1 MDTDVYKKR
10 ESTGNGSYCMKRIFM
25 YKIEKADAGKTI
37 EAFLREH
44 EYTPTCIKFLKKA
57 ADLIKVNGKWEF
69 VNKVLQ
75 EGDILET
82 VFLDAESSEN
92 VPSVEIPIEIIYE
105 DEDILVLNKQA
116 NLPIHPTK
124 GYEYTSL
131 ANGVVRYY
139 EKQGIPFV
147 FRSINR
153 IDKNTT
159 GLVIVAKNMLSG
171 SILGESMRSREI
183 KRTYLAVTE
192 GELPE
197 SGMVDLP
204 IGRREGSAVERCI
217 DENGMSA
224 VTHYERLYYANG
236 HSLARIRLETG
247 RTHQIRLHMRA
258 IGHPLPA
265 DVLYNENFTVIDRQP
280 LHSWKLE
287 FPHPIT
293 KEMLYF
299 EQEIPEDMKRILG
312 L

>member
-1 MDTDVYKKR
+1 MKR
-10 ESTGNGSYCMKRIFM
+10 EFY
-25 YKIEKADAGKTI
+25 YKITGRDAGKTI
-37 EAFLREH
+37 ETFLLEH

-57 ADLIKVNGKWEF
+57 ENLITVNGNWEF
-69 VNKVLQ
+69 VNKILK
-75 EGDILET
+75 ENDILET
-82 VFLDAESSEN
+82 VFLDEESSEN
-92 VPSVEIPIEIIYE
+92 IPSVEMPLDIVYE
-105 DEDILVLNKQA
+105 DEDILVLNKGP

-131 ANGVVRYY
+131 ANGVVDYY

-147 FRSINR
+147 FRGVNR

-171 SILGESMRSREI
+171 SILGESMRNREI
-183 KRTYLAVTE
+183 RRTYLAITE

-197 SGMVDLP
+197 RGTVDLP

-217 DENGMSA
+217 DENGAKA
-224 VTHYERLYYANG
+224 VTHFERLHFANG
-236 HSLARIRLETG
+236 HSLARISLETG

-265 DVLYNENFTVIDRQP
+265 DVLYNPNFTVIERHA

-293 KEMLYF
+293 KEILSF
-299 EQEIPEDMKRILG
+299 EQEMPKDMQDIFMKNLEK
-312 L
+312 

>member
-1 MDTDVYKKR
+1 
-10 ESTGNGSYCMKRIFM
+10 MKRIFQ
-25 YKIEKADAGKTI
+25 YNITEADAGKTI
-37 EAFLREH
+37 ETFLLEH

-57 ADLIKVNGKWEF
+57 ESLITVNGKWEF
-69 VNKVLQ
+69 VNKCLQ
-75 EGDILET
+75 ENDILET
-82 VFLDAESSEN
+82 VFLDDGSSEN
-92 VPSVEIPIEIIYE
+92 IPSVEMPLDIVYE
-105 DEDILVLNKQA
+105 DEDVLVLNKA
-116 NLPIHPTK
+116 AKLPIHPTK
-124 GYEYTSL
+124 GYEYASL
-131 ANGVVRYY
+131 ANGVVWYY

-171 SILGESMRSREI
+171 SILGEAMRNREI
-183 KRTYLAVTE
+183 RRTYLAVTE

-197 SGMVDLP
+197 KGTVDLP

-217 DENGMSA
+217 DPNGAKA
-224 VTHYERLYYANG
+224 VTHYERLYHANG
-236 HSLARIRLETG
+236 YSLAKIRLETG

-265 DVLYNENFTVIDRQP
+265 DELYHPDFTVIERHA

-293 KEMLYF
+293 KEILSF
-299 EQEIPEDMKRILG
+299 EQEMPEDMKNIFSKK
-312 L
+312 

>member
-1 MDTDVYKKR
+1 
-10 ESTGNGSYCMKRIFM
+10 MKRIFT
-25 YKIEKADAGKTI
+25 YKITEKDAGKTVGT
-37 EAFLREH
+37 FLLEH

-57 ADLIKVNGKWEF
+57 ENLITVNGKWEF

-75 EGDILET
+75 ENDILET
-82 VFLDAESSEN
+82 VFLDDENSEN
-92 VPSVEIPIEIIYE
+92 IPSVEMPLDIVYE
-105 DEDILVLNKQA
+105 DEDVLVLNKPPK
-116 NLPIHPTK
+116 LPIHPTK
-124 GYEYTSL
+124 GYEYHSL
-131 ANGVVRYY
+131 ANGVVHYY

-153 IDKNTT
+153 IDKDTT

-171 SILGESMRSREI
+171 SILGEAMRNREI
-183 KRTYLAVTE
+183 RRTYLAVTE

-197 SGMVDLP
+197 SGTIDLP

-217 DENGMSA
+217 DENGAKA
-224 VTHYERLYYANG
+224 VTHYERLHYANG
-236 HSLARIRLETG
+236 HSLAQIRLETG

-265 DVLYNENFTVIDRQP
+265 DVLYNENFAVIGRHA

-293 KEMLYF
+293 KEILCF
-299 EQEIPEDMKRILG
+299 EQEMPEDMKNILDMK
-312 L
+312 

>member
-1 MDTDVYKKR
+1 
-10 ESTGNGSYCMKRIFM
+10 MKRIFH
-25 YKIEKADAGKTI
+25 YNITEADAGKTI
-37 EAFLREH
+37 EAFLLEH

-57 ADLIKVNGKWEF
+57 ESLITVNGKWEF
-69 VNKVLQ
+69 VNKCLQ
-75 EGDILET
+75 EHDILET
-82 VFLDAESSEN
+82 VFLDDGSSEN
-92 VPSVEIPIEIIYE
+92 IPSVEMPLDIVYE
-105 DEDILVLNKQA
+105 DEDVLVLNKA
-116 NLPIHPTK
+116 AKLPIHPTK
-124 GYEYTSL
+124 GYEYASL
-131 ANGVVRYY
+131 ANGVVCYY

-171 SILGESMRSREI
+171 SILGESMRNREI
-183 KRTYLAVTE
+183 RRTYLAITE

-197 SGMVDLP
+197 KGTVDLP

-217 DENGMSA
+217 DPNGAKA
-224 VTHYERLYYANG
+224 VTHYERLHYANG
-236 HSLARIRLETG
+236 YSLAKISLETG

-265 DVLYNENFTVIDRQP
+265 DELYNPDFTVIERHA

-293 KEMLYF
+293 KEILSF
-299 EQEIPEDMKRILG
+299 EQEMPEDMKNIFNRK
-312 L
+312 

>member
-1 MDTDVYKKR
+1 
-10 ESTGNGSYCMKRIFM
+10 MKRIFT
-25 YKIEKADAGKTI
+25 YKITEKDAGKTVGT
-37 EAFLREH
+37 FLLEH

-57 ADLIKVNGKWEF
+57 ENLITVNGKWEF

-75 EGDILET
+75 ENDILET
-82 VFLDAESSEN
+82 VFLDDENSEN
-92 VPSVEIPIEIIYE
+92 IPSVEMPLDIVYE
-105 DEDILVLNKQA
+105 DEDVLVLNKPPK
-116 NLPIHPTK
+116 LPIHPTK
-124 GYEYTSL
+124 GYEYHSL
-131 ANGVVRYY
+131 ANGVVYYY

-153 IDKNTT
+153 IDKDTT

-171 SILGESMRSREI
+171 SILGEAMRNREI
-183 KRTYLAVTE
+183 RRTYLAVTE

-197 SGMVDLP
+197 SGTIDLP

-217 DENGMSA
+217 DENGAKA

-236 HSLARIRLETG
+236 HSLAQIRLETG

-265 DVLYNENFTVIDRQP
+265 DVLYNENFAVIGRHA

-293 KEMLYF
+293 KEILCF
-299 EQEIPEDMKRILG
+299 EQEMPEDMKNILDMK
-312 L
+312 

>member
-1 MDTDVYKKR
+1 
-10 ESTGNGSYCMKRIFM
+10 MKRVFT
-25 YKIEKADAGKTI
+25 YKIEAKDAGKTI
-37 EAFLREH
+37 EMFLREH

-69 VNKVLQ
+69 VNRILQ

-82 VFLDAESSEN
+82 VFLDTESSEN

-171 SILGESMRSREI
+171 SILGESMRNREI

-197 SGMVDLP
+197 SGTIDLP
-204 IGRREGSAVERCI
+204 IGRREGSAVERKI
-217 DENGMSA
+217 DENGMRA
-224 VTHYERLYYANG
+224 VTHYERLQYANG

>member
-1 MDTDVYKKR
+1 
-10 ESTGNGSYCMKRIFM
+10 MKRIFT
-25 YKIEKADAGKTI
+25 YKITEKDAGKTVGT
-37 EAFLREH
+37 FLLEH

-57 ADLIKVNGKWEF
+57 ENLITVNGKWEF

-75 EGDILET
+75 ENDILET
-82 VFLDAESSEN
+82 VFLDDENSEN
-92 VPSVEIPIEIIYE
+92 IPSVEMPLDIVYE
-105 DEDILVLNKQA
+105 DEDVLVLNKPPK
-116 NLPIHPTK
+116 LPIHPTK
-124 GYEYTSL
+124 GYEYHSL
-131 ANGVVRYY
+131 ANGVVHYY

-153 IDKNTT
+153 IEKDTT

-171 SILGESMRSREI
+171 SILGEAMRNREI
-183 KRTYLAVTE
+183 RRTYLAVTE

-197 SGMVDLP
+197 RGTIDLP

-217 DENGMSA
+217 DENGAKA
-224 VTHYERLYYANG
+224 VTHYERLHYANG
-236 HSLARIRLETG
+236 HSLAQIRLETG

-265 DVLYNENFTVIDRQP
+265 DVLYNENFAVIGRHA

-293 KEMLYF
+293 KEILCF
-299 EQEIPEDMKRILG
+299 EQEMPEDMKNILDMK
-312 L
+312 

>member
-1 MDTDVYKKR
+1 
-10 ESTGNGSYCMKRIFM
+10 MKRIFT
-25 YKIEKADAGKTI
+25 YRITEKDAGKTVGT
-37 EAFLREH
+37 FLLEH

-57 ADLIKVNGKWEF
+57 ENLITVNGKWEF

-75 EGDILET
+75 ENDILET
-82 VFLDAESSEN
+82 VFLDDENSEN
-92 VPSVEIPIEIIYE
+92 IPSVEMPLDIVYE
-105 DEDILVLNKQA
+105 DEDVLVLNKPPK
-116 NLPIHPTK
+116 LPIHPTK
-124 GYEYTSL
+124 GYEYHSL
-131 ANGVVRYY
+131 ANGVVHYY

-153 IDKNTT
+153 IDKDTT

-171 SILGESMRSREI
+171 SILGEAMRNREI
-183 KRTYLAVTE
+183 RRTYLAVTE

-197 SGMVDLP
+197 KGTIDLP

-217 DENGMSA
+217 DENGAKA
-224 VTHYERLYYANG
+224 VTHYERLHYANG
-236 HSLARIRLETG
+236 HSLAQIRLETG

-265 DVLYNENFTVIDRQP
+265 DVLYNENFAVIGRHA

-293 KEMLYF
+293 KEILCF
-299 EQEIPEDMKRILG
+299 EQEMPEDMKNILDMK
-312 L
+312 